1 MEITKGRLHKIIYGL
16 LAVFL
21 LATPA
26 FSVYAIEEE
35 IQLVNKLVIELKQG
49 SGTVLAG
56 DENIKSIEPVFVN
69 AKIPS
74 FKRTF
79 EVQTTY
85 TLSEFLNIYYHNVVY
100 AQNDH
105 KIKTGAVT
113 VNDPGFAASAGD
125 INKTWGLHKADFV
138 NAWEKTKGA
147 SDVVVAIIDTGIDGS
162 HEDLSAGQ
170 VGSGFNFLTRSLLSA
185 GLNTDDN
192 GHGTLVSGVIA
203 ATPNNFRG
211 IVGTTWNITL
221 MPLKALDAKGSGSSA
236 DLAAAI
242 VYAADNGADII
253 NMSLGGFGFSN
264 DTTLSN
270 AVSYAFNKGLVLV
283 SAAGNDVAATG
294 GNMDSSPVFPVCIDN
309 AQNMM
314 IGVAATDYNDQK
326 ADFSNYGKACVDVS
340 APGKRILTTT
350 NRDPASPGISNSYVY
365 ASGTSLATPFV
376 AGEAALIKAL
386 YPNADNKEIRD
397 RIIKSTD
404 PIDASNTSQCNGS
417 PCFGLIGSGRIN
429 AFKALGPNLS
439 PKLLVLSEGNLVQD
453 QETGIIYLITGG
465 QKQPVSSFVLNQR
478 FPGVPPAVV
487 TGAQLNSFPTGPYA
501 LPNEGTIF
509 KTPSSNIVYQMVA
522 GIKRPITYQI
532 YLQRRI
538 TPDQIHVLGEVE
550 VNSWVLGT
558 FLPPIEGTL
567 VRAAVNPTVYWV
579 VDGLLHPINYAF
591 WIDRGL
597 NIFPLM
603 IMSDNDI
610 KSYAKGTA
618 YVR

>member
-1 MEITKGRLHKIIYGL
+1 MEIIKGRLHQIIYSLLVALL
-16 LAVFL
+16 LAS
-21 LATPA
+21 TPA
-26 FSVYAIEEE
+26 FSVRAIE
-35 IQLVNKLVIELKQG
+35 QAPVYKLVIELKQG
-49 SGTVLAG
+49 SGVTLAR
-56 DENIKSIEPVFVN
+56 DAKIKSVEPVFVN
-69 AKIPS
+69 AKTPS

-79 EVQTTY
+79 EIQTNY
-85 TLSEFLNIYYHNVVY
+85 TLSEFLSIYYHNVVY

-105 KIKTGAVT
+105 QIKTGAVT
-113 VNDPGFAASAGD
+113 VNDPGFATSAGD

-138 NAWEKTKGA
+138 NAWEKTKG
-147 SDVVVAIIDTGIDGS
+147 SSSVVVAVIDTGIDGT
-162 HEDLSAGQ
+162 HEDLSSGQ
-170 VGSGFNFLTRSLLSA
+170 VGAGFNFLTRSSISF

-211 IVGTTWNITL
+211 IVGATWNVTL

-242 VYAADNGADII
+242 VYAADNGASII
-253 NMSLGGFGFSN
+253 NMSLGGMGFSN
-264 DTTLSN
+264 DTTLAN
-270 AVSYAFNKGLVLV
+270 AVTYAFNKGLVLI
-283 SAAGNDVAATG
+283 SAAGNDVASTG
-294 GNMDSSPVFPVCIDN
+294 GNMDTSPVFPACIDN
-309 AQNMM
+309 TQNMM

-340 APGKRILTTT
+340 SPGKRILTTT

-376 AGEAALIKAL
+376 SGEAALIKAL

-397 RIIKSTD
+397 RIIKSAD

-429 AFKALGPNLS
+429 AFKALDPNLS
-439 PKLLVLSEGNLVQD
+439 PNLLVLSEGNLVQD
-453 QETGIIYLITGG
+453 QETRTIYLITGG

-478 FPGVPPAVV
+478 FSGVPPSQV
-487 TGAQLNSFPTGPYA
+487 TGAQLNTFPTGPYA

-509 KTPSSNIVYQMVA
+509 KAPTSSIVYQMVA

-532 YLQRRI
+532 YLQRKI
-538 TPDQIHVLGEVE
+538 TVGQ
-550 VNSWVLGT
+550 VNTLTEAEISSWIMGT

-567 VRAAVNPTVYWV
+567 IRAAVNPTVYWV
-579 VDGLLHPINYAF
+579 VDGLFHPINYAF

-603 IMSDNDI
+603 IMSDDDI
-610 KSYAKGTA
+610 KSYAKGPA